1 MLKSGIYDFVI
12 CRGGTDMCFVLEFGR
27 KRSDLKQY
35 LISGLTPTIICSPN
49 TLFFCLRGTTSET
62 LNPGPSFT
70 FIAFVVN
77 FTFFAPP
84 TTLLLLCGV
93 GDWGSL
99 KGYTRQHTVATYIL
113 SSAFSG
119 VVELTTQLL
128 RLISILWLPLCRINK
143 LGYSYPRRLLRSPT
157 LVGYQDY
164 FLAPFLGSIA
174 LLISSLDK

>member
-1 MLKSGIYDFVI
+1 MF
-12 CRGGTDMCFVLEFGR
+12 
-27 KRSDLKQY
+27 
-35 LISGLTPTIICSPN
+35 SPN
-49 TLFFCLRGTTSET
+49 TSYFAWRDTTSEL
-62 LNPGPSFT
+62 LNTGPSFI
-70 FIAFVVN
+70 FIAFVV
-77 FTFFAPP
+77 TIALITVV
-84 TTLLLLCGV
+84 TTLWF

-143 LGYSYPRRLLRSPT
+143 LGYSYSRRLLRSPT

-164 FLAPFLGSIA
+164 YLASLPGTIA
-174 LLISSLDK
+174 LLISSLDKYTFAHYFVCLQWLLF